1 MANPVVPREFGVQF
15 KEAIDFL
22 KGKIPEGTMRYD
34 DLAGPV
40 HAKVFAI
47 AGATNVSFLSDI
59 QKSLVSALENGTTIT
74 QFRKD
79 FDTAVQK
86 YGWTY
91 KGKRGWRT
99 ALIFN
104 TNMRKAHMHG
114 RWIQLQ
120 ANKANRPYLQ
130 YRTAGDSR
138 VRPQHRAWNGLIYHI
153 DDAFWP
159 THYPPNGLGCRCT
172 VRAYSDGDLKSL
184 GAKVSPP
191 FELKMRQVVTRD
203 GEIKDV
209 VPEGIDPGHD
219 HNVGMAWLAPELALG
234 QKLAALPRFL
244 QGPLVDKTISPA
256 FQKVIN
262 DDFKAFRSAIKNP
275 QGQAQIV
282 GFFDSAVLQAVAEKL
297 PDLELKTTAVA
308 VLDRKT
314 VHLSGSHKAA
324 NAPQQVW
331 PDEWIDSLPENFR
344 NYRAVLW
351 DIKNRTL
358 VMVPQGGFNG
368 LVPKIVLR
376 LNQKTS
382 AGSTASVVSLG
393 TADTFNLKDTT
404 QYELLLGDV
413 GR

>member
-1 MANPVVPREFGVQF
+1 MADPVTAREFGVQF
-15 KEAIDFL
+15 QGAIDYL
-22 KGKIPEGTMRYD
+22 KGKIPEGTMRWD

-47 AGATNVSFLSDI
+47 AGATNTDLVSDI
-59 QKSLVSALENGTTIT
+59 QKSLVNALEKGQTIT
-74 QFRKD
+74 AFRKD

-99 ALIFN
+99 AVIFN
-104 TNMRKAHMHG
+104 NNMRSAHMAG
-114 RWIQLQ
+114 LWEQLL

-138 VRPQHRAWNGLIYHI
+138 VRPQHRAWNGLIYRI
-153 DDAFWP
+153 DDSFWQ
-159 THYPPNGLGCRCT
+159 THYPPNGWGCRCT
-172 VRAYSDGDLKSL
+172 VRAYSDGDLTAL
-184 GAKVSPP
+184 GAKASPK
-191 FELKMRQVVTRD
+191 FELKTRRVVSQD
-203 GEIKDV
+203 GEIKDQ
-209 VPEGIDPGHD
+209 VPIGIDPGWD
-219 HNVGMAWLAPELALG
+219 HNVGQAWISPELALG

-262 DDFKAFRSAIKNP
+262 DDFKAFRSAIKKP
-275 QGQAQIV
+275 QGNAQIV
-282 GFFDSAVLQAVAEKL
+282 GFFDSATLQAVAEKL
-297 PDLELKTTAVA
+297 PDVELKTTAVA

-324 NAPQQVW
+324 NAPQHVW
-331 PDEWIDSLPENFR
+331 PDDWIDSLPENFR

-358 VMVPQGGFNG
+358 VMVPQGSFNG
-368 LVPKIVLR
+368 LVPKVVLR
-376 LNQKTS
+376 LNQTTN
-382 AGSTASVVSLG
+382 AGSAASVVSLG